1 MNGVIKIVLLL
12 VFFILKLMKVS
23 GNMETLNKGMVIYRS
38 NKIKI
43 KKIIIIIIIIK

>member
-23 GNMETLNKGMVIYRS
+23 GNMETLNKVRVIYRS
-38 NKIKI
+38 NKI
-43 KKIIIIIIIIK
+43 